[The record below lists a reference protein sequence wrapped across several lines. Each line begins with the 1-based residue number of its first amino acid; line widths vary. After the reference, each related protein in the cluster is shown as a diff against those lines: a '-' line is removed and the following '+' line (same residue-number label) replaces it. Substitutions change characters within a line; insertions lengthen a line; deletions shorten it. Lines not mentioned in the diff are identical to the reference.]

1 MDINKEP
8 NIFDIV
14 MAFIITL
21 ILGHIFGINNLIGL
35 MIVCAIASTFVVL
48 TKIYMNEHGVEL

>member
-1 MDINKEP
+1 MDIDKEP

-21 ILGHIFGINNLIGL
+21 ILGHIFGVNNLIGL
-35 MIVCAIASTFVVL
+35 IIICAIASAFVVL
-48 TKIYMNEHGVEL
+48 IKIYMNEHGVEL